1 MNAKSTL
8 QTTSRFPESL
18 KGGPID
24 EAHFIQMINS
34 AQDEVLSDQSEEDMS
49 QMEVII
55 RTIQNEVTGLKV
67 TH

>member
-24 EAHFIQMINS
+24 EAHFIQMVNS
-34 AQDEVLSDQSEEDMS
+34 AQDEVLSD
-49 QMEVII
+49 
-55 RTIQNEVTGLKV
+55 
-67 TH
+67 